1 MRRHRNGRGLDPPRD
16 EHTRPDI
23 PVEQRSPRDRGSST
37 VEFVIASAAMVLLLL
52 MVVQVGVWYH
62 TRAVAQTAA
71 RHGLDHVRT
80 FNGSPSEGIDVASEF
95 LDQSGGGLE
104 NRNVDATRTAAVSS
118 VTVSG
123 RVVSILPGVSFTV
136 SVTVDAPTERIEP

>member
-1 MRRHRNGRGLDPPRD
+1 MRRHRNGCGLDPPRD
-16 EHTRPDI
+16 ARARPDG
-23 PVEQRSPRDRGSST
+23 EAGYGSARDRGS
-37 VEFVIASAAMVLLLL
+37 
-52 MVVQVGVWYH
+52 
-62 TRAVAQTAA
+62 QTAA

-80 FNGSPSEGIDVASEF
+80 LNGSPSEGIDVASEF